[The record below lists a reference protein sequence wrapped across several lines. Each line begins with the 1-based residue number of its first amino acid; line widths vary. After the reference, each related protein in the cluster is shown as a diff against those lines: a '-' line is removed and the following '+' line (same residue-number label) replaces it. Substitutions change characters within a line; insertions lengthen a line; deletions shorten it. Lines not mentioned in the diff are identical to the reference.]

1 MWGHPLIRVAFSHII
16 DLNIRYAAGTFTA
29 CEERSFLPE
38 YQDQCGALS
47 KTHESE
53 RRKRLGQAELNTVNG
68 LLADQAIIQLLKW
81 MHSEGENCDE
91 P

>member
-1 MWGHPLIRVAFSHII
+1 MIRVAFSHII

-68 LLADQAIIQLLKW
+68 LLADQAVIQCRKQL
-81 MHSEGENCDE
+81 HHEGENCDE